1 MITPANVYI
10 IKDKIYLSLPFS
22 MTGLDATEKF
32 STSDIPRR
40 LFAHGKNSNTDLTWD
55 VEHKAWAFSLAEV
68 NFTFIQ
74 DFLQSLEI
82 TRVEYS
88 DEARAYLDTINEIK
102 QSEDDYKVELCVDN
116 ELKPYIKNAHHTL
129 LDYLEKEGI
138 TDLWDL
144 IDKSGELGYS
154 LSNKVKLM
162 LNDSVEHIMASNTRV
177 SLVGTVKEKEK
188 KLKHMILYALKYNR
202 LPIVFYSP
210 ERLGFGPR
218 VDTGIA
224 KQDSGVRLVTKQEKM
239 IDPQFDPM
247 VFKVVRQFIKDNAVG
262 KAERVCK
269 KDCLV
274 YYAHNVQDLIES
286 EVNPQ
291 LIFFTRMI
299 NEKTFN
305 IYLDQIPKVCY
316 YNTINSPLSDEDKKI
331 LQQLGPGQAYY
342 AKV

>member
-1 MITPANVYI
+1 
-10 IKDKIYLSLPFS
+10 
-22 MTGLDATEKF
+22 MTGLDITERF
-32 STSDIPRR
+32 STSDIPRS
-40 LFAHGKNSNTDLTWD
+40 LFAHGKQSNTDLTWD
-55 VEHKAWAFSLAEV
+55 VERKAWAFSLAEI

-82 TRVEYS
+82 TEVEYS
-88 DEARAYLDTINEIK
+88 NEIQEYLDTINEIK
-102 QSEDDYKVELCVDN
+102 QSEDEYRVELCVDN
-116 ELKPYIKNAHHTL
+116 SFKPYIKNASQAL
-129 LDYLEKEGI
+129 LDYLEKKEI
-138 TDLWDL
+138 IDLWDL
-144 IDKSGELGYS
+144 IDKSAELGYG
-154 LSNKVKLM
+154 LSNKIKLL

-177 SLVGTVKEKEK
+177 SLTGSVKDKEK

-210 ERLGFGPR
+210 ERLLFGPK
-218 VDTGIA
+218 VDAGIA
-224 KQDSGVRLVTKQEKM
+224 KQNSEVRAVTKQQVM
-239 IDPQFDPM
+239 IDTQFEPM
-247 VFKVVRQFIKDNAVG
+247 VVKVIKQFIKDDAIG

-274 YYAHNVQDLIES
+274 YYAHNVQELIES

-291 LIFFTRMI
+291 LIFVTRMV

-316 YNTINSPLSDEDKKI
+316 YNTVNSPLSDEDKKI
-331 LQQLGPGQAYY
+331 LKQLGPGPAYY

>member
-1 MITPANVYI
+1 
-10 IKDKIYLSLPFS
+10 
-22 MTGLDATEKF
+22 MTGLDITERF

-40 LFAHGKNSNTDLTWD
+40 LFAHGKQSNTDLTWD
-55 VEHKAWAFSLAEV
+55 VERKAWAFSLAEI

-82 TRVEYS
+82 TEVEYS
-88 DEARAYLDTINEIK
+88 NEIQEYLDTINEIK
-102 QSEDDYKVELCVDN
+102 QSEDEYRVELCVDN
-116 ELKPYIKNAHHTL
+116 SFKPYIKNASQAL
-129 LDYLEKEGI
+129 LDYLEKKEI
-138 TDLWDL
+138 IDLWDL
-144 IDKSGELGYS
+144 IDKSAELGYG
-154 LSNKVKLM
+154 LSNKIKLL

-177 SLVGTVKEKEK
+177 SLTGSVKDKEK

-210 ERLGFGPR
+210 ERLLFGPK
-218 VDTGIA
+218 VDAGIA
-224 KQDSGVRLVTKQEKM
+224 KQNSEVRAVTKQQVM
-239 IDPQFDPM
+239 IDTQFEPM
-247 VFKVVRQFIKDNAVG
+247 VVKVIKQFIKDDAIG

-274 YYAHNVQDLIES
+274 YYAHNVQELIES

-291 LIFFTRMI
+291 LIFVTRMV

-316 YNTINSPLSDEDKKI
+316 YNTVNSPLSDEDKKI
-331 LQQLGPGQAYY
+331 LKQLGPGPAYY

>member
-1 MITPANVYI
+1 
-10 IKDKIYLSLPFS
+10 
-22 MTGLDATEKF
+22 MTGLDITERF

-40 LFAHGKNSNTDLTWD
+40 LFAHGKQSNTDLTWD
-55 VEHKAWAFSLAEV
+55 VERKAWAFSLAEI

-82 TRVEYS
+82 TEVEYS
-88 DEARAYLDTINEIK
+88 NEIQEYLDTINEIK
-102 QSEDDYKVELCVDN
+102 QSEDEYRVELCVDN
-116 ELKPYIKNAHHTL
+116 SFKPYIKNASQAL
-129 LDYLEKEGI
+129 LDYLEKKEI
-138 TDLWDL
+138 IDLWDL
-144 IDKSGELGYS
+144 IDKSAELGYG
-154 LSNKVKLM
+154 LSNKIKLL

-177 SLVGTVKEKEK
+177 SLTGSVKDKEK

-210 ERLGFGPR
+210 ERLLFGPK
-218 VDTGIA
+218 VDAGIA
-224 KQDSGVRLVTKQEKM
+224 KQNSEVRAVTKQQVM
-239 IDPQFDPM
+239 IDTQFEPM
-247 VFKVVRQFIKDNAVG
+247 VVEVIKQFIKDDAIG

-274 YYAHNVQDLIES
+274 YYAHNVQELIES

-291 LIFFTRMI
+291 LIFVTRMV

-316 YNTINSPLSDEDKKI
+316 YNTVNSPLSDEDKKI
-331 LQQLGPGQAYY
+331 LKQLGPGPAYY

>member
-1 MITPANVYI
+1 MNKPVKVYI
-10 IKDKIYLSLPFS
+10 DDKKIYLKLPFS
-22 MTGLDATEKF
+22 MTGLDITERF

-40 LFAHGKNSNTDLTWD
+40 LFAHGKQSNTDLTWD
-55 VEHKAWAFSLAEV
+55 VERKAWAFSLAEI

-82 TRVEYS
+82 TEVEYS
-88 DEARAYLDTINEIK
+88 NEIQEYLDTINEIK
-102 QSEDDYKVELCVDN
+102 QSEDEYRVELCVDN
-116 ELKPYIKNAHHTL
+116 SFKPYIKNASQAL
-129 LDYLEKEGI
+129 LDYLEKKEI
-138 TDLWDL
+138 IDLWDL
-144 IDKSGELGYS
+144 IDKSAELGYG
-154 LSNKVKLM
+154 LSNKIKLL

-177 SLVGTVKEKEK
+177 SLTGSVKDKEK

-210 ERLGFGPR
+210 ERLLFGPK
-218 VDTGIA
+218 VDAGIA
-224 KQDSGVRLVTKQEKM
+224 KQNSEVRAVTKQQVM
-239 IDPQFDPM
+239 IDTQFEPM
-247 VFKVVRQFIKDNAVG
+247 VVKVIKQFIKDDAIG

-274 YYAHNVQDLIES
+274 YYAHNVQELIES

-291 LIFFTRMI
+291 LIFVTRMV

-316 YNTINSPLSDEDKKI
+316 YNTVNSPLSDEDKKI
-331 LQQLGPGQAYY
+331 LKQLGPGPAYY